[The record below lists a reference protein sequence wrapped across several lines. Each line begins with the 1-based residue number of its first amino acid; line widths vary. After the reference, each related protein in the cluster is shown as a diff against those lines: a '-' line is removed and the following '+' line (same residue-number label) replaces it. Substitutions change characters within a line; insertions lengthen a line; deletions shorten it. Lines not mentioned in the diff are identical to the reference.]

1 MPMTSV
7 SAASD
12 CTPRTECRQKLLS
25 TLRSHALE
33 FEGLCLWDMQVTTVD
48 QKTLKSGKEPLHML
62 STFRSLQHLR
72 HKFPESKYPSKAI
85 FFGNLCTAIGHGIIR
100 VGDSVSRELRDGPME

>member
-1 MPMTSV
+1 MMPMTI
-7 SAASD
+7 SAQHLMAFA
-12 CTPRTECRQKLLS
+12 CRALTEATIHLVPTAGKCH
-25 TLRSHALE
+25 RSCA
-33 FEGLCLWDMQVTTVD
+33 MQVTTVD

-62 STFRSLQHLR
+62 STFRSLQHLK